1 MMVEQLAGAGIGA
14 VVVLGYVLLVE
25 CLTVAVILLA
35 EFIIG
40 RVRVLLSLVVTRKP
54 APEPEPT
61 EPQGAGESYRVG
73 GGLMKW

>member
-1 MMVEQLAGAGIGA
+1 MVEQLAGAGIGA

-40 RVRVLLSLVVTRKP
+40 PGSRLAVPGRHQ
-54 APEPEPT
+54 E
-61 EPQGAGESYRVG
+61 AGS
-73 GGLMKW
+73 